1 MAGGMAGPGPFALLT
16 RHFFERL
23 FHNDLVEFE
32 DQMKERLIV
41 TLALM
46 AVFFFWASELMLFK
60 YHFVPDTGR
69 SWQEKSY
76 LLSLMMLAFGVVAL
90 LEWDVLFP
98 DRRDFLNLAPLPV
111 RLRTVFA
118 AKLASFV
125 LFAAAFSAAMTG
137 PSSVLFS
144 IYLAQWRGDTLAMA
158 GRYVAAHVLAGFA
171 ACFAV
176 LFAVVALQ
184 ALLMAALPEGLY
196 RRLALV
202 VRFALIAG
210 AVFLLLSF
218 VAAPSVVAGLFRD
231 LELLK
236 ETRHPFV
243 FRFPPLWFAG
253 LYEVLLGTRDAVFEA
268 QARTAVLAVAVSAAS
283 FLGASVLSYRR
294 HVLRTLEVGKGGRA
308 GAGLREAVRR
318 VLARTVF
325 RRPEERAVAGFFSGT
340 LRSSPPQRMAL
351 VYYLAVGAALLTVLL
366 AANRSALRALTPA
379 NGLFLVLPLL
389 VAFAVL
395 TGVRIVADRPAAL
408 EANWVFRLAE
418 TGRTARYVSGLKKA
432 VGLAFLGPLFLAV
445 FVVHAF
451 LWDAAT
457 AALHAAFGL
466 AVSAVGLEAL
476 FHRYRKVPFACSWV
490 PGRLKLQY
498 NAAPILIGLVL
509 AGSALAAWEKA
520 ILAAPRRGLVFA
532 AVAAAAWGALKRG
545 GRRFYRTAD
554 LVFDETPE
562 PALAGFPDP
571 D

>member
-1 MAGGMAGPGPFALLT
+1 MAGGGAGPGPFALLT
-16 RHFFERL
+16 RHFFGRL

-41 TLALM
+41 ALALL

-76 LLSLMMLAFGVVAL
+76 ILTLMMLVFGVVTL

-98 DRRDFLNLAPLPV
+98 DRRDFVNLMPLPV
-111 RLRTVFA
+111 RLRTIFA

-125 LFAAAFSAAMTG
+125 LFAATFSAAMTG
-137 PSSVLFS
+137 LSSVLFS

-171 ACFAV
+171 ACFTV

-184 ALLMAALPEGLY
+184 ALLMAVLPEGLY
-196 RRLALV
+196 RRLALA

-218 VAAPSVVAGLFRD
+218 VAAPSVVGGLFRD

-243 FRFPPLWFAG
+243 FRFPPLWFVG

-268 QARTAVLAVAVSAAS
+268 QARTAVLSAAVSAAL
-283 FLGASVLSYRR
+283 FLVASVLVYRR
-294 HVLRTLEVGKGGRA
+294 HVLRTLEVGKGRPA
-308 GAGLREAVRR
+308 GIGLREASRR
-318 VLARTVF
+318 ILTRTVF
-325 RRPEERAVAGFFSGT
+325 RRPEERAVAGFLSGT
-340 LRSSPPQRMAL
+340 LRSSAPHRMSL

-366 AANRSALRALTPA
+366 AANRSSLRSLTPS
-379 NGLFLVLPLL
+379 NGLFLALPLL
-389 VAFAVL
+389 VAFVVT
-395 TGVRIVADRPAAL
+395 TGIRVVADRPAAL
-408 EANWVFRLAE
+408 EANWVFRLTE
-418 TGRTARYVSGLKKA
+418 TGRTARYASGLKKA
-432 VGLAFLGPLFLAV
+432 VWIGFVGPLFLAV
-445 FVVHAF
+445 FVIHAF

-466 AVSAVGLEAL
+466 AVSTVGLEAL
-476 FHRYRKVPFACSWV
+476 FHHYRKVAFACSWV
-490 PGRLKLQY
+490 PGRLKLQFT
-498 NAAPILIGLVL
+498 AVPVLIGLIL
-509 AGSALAAWEKA
+509 AGTALAALDRA
-520 ILAAPRRGLVFA
+520 VLAAPRRGLFVLA
-532 AVAAAAWGALKRG
+532 AAAAAWGALRRG
-545 GRRFYRTAD
+545 DRRFYRTAD
-554 LVFDETPE
+554 LVFDERPE
-562 PALAGFPDP
+562 SAMVGFPDP

>member
-1 MAGGMAGPGPFALLT
+1 MAGGGAGRGPFALLT

-41 TLALM
+41 ALALL

-76 LLSLMMLAFGVVAL
+76 LLTLMMLAFGVITL

-125 LFAAAFSAAMTG
+125 LFAATFSAAMTG

-158 GRYVAAHVLAGFA
+158 GRYAAAHILAGFA

-196 RRLALV
+196 RRSALA

-268 QARTAVLAVAVSAAS
+268 QARSAVLAVALSAAS
-283 FLGASVLSYRR
+283 FLGASALSYGR
-294 HVLRTLEVGKGGRA
+294 HVSRILEIKKGSPAWTGI
-308 GAGLREAVRR
+308 REAVRR

-325 RRPEERAVAGFFSGT
+325 RRPEERAVAGFLFGT
-340 LRSSPPQRMAL
+340 LRSSSPHRMAL
-351 VYYLAVGAALLTVLL
+351 VYYLAVAAALLTVLL
-366 AANRSALRALTPA
+366 AANGSALRSLTPT

-395 TGVRIVADRPAAL
+395 TGVRVVADRPASL
-408 EANWVFRLAE
+408 EANWLFKLAE

-445 FVVHAF
+445 FVIHVF
-451 LWDAAT
+451 IWDAPT

-466 AVSAVGLEAL
+466 IVSAVGLEAL
-476 FHRYRKVPFACSWV
+476 FYRYRKVPFACSWV
-490 PGRLKLQY
+490 PGRLKLQFT
-498 NAAPILIGLVL
+498 AVPVLIGLIL
-509 AGSALAAWEKA
+509 TGTALSAWEKA
-520 ILAAPRRGLVFA
+520 VLAEPRRGPLFA
-532 AVAAAAWGALKRG
+532 AVMAAAWVALKRG

-554 LVFDETPE
+554 LVFDEAPE
-562 PALAGFPDP
+562 GALVGFPDP